1 MMAGGCEFEL
11 LVKGKA
17 SHAAQPQNGINA
29 LTACVEILQKSL
41 EQEEKLLTTI
51 HSTYY
56 TLALS
61 ILAKPSISLLIKLT

>member
-41 EQEEKLLTTI
+41 EAQNAVTKKKYLDG
-51 HSTYY
+51 
-56 TLALS
+56 
-61 ILAKPSISLLIKLT
+61 